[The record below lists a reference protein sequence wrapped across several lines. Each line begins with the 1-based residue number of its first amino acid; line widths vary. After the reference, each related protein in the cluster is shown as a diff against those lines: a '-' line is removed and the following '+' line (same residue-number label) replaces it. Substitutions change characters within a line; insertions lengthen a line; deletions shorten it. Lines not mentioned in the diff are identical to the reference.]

1 MNIKEEY
8 FKSKF
13 EEISV
18 LSDTQKCQTVL
29 VKNIDTNELLVKK
42 VMDSQSF
49 YIYNQLKMIRHKNV
63 VKIIE
68 CFLCDN
74 KCIEY
79 EEYIAGKRLS
89 DVMKEGRSELCDIL
103 KYSISLCE
111 ALEVVHEKNIIHRDV
126 QPKNIIVSND
136 GVIKLIDFDISRTYK
151 EEAQKDTSFMGTVGY
166 APPEQFGFA
175 QTDERS
181 DIYSVGVILCEMLTQ
196 YEENKKD
203 RIIGNVTD
211 KAVISEESKKINIK
225 MMKKISEQCMEI
237 DSKNRFATAKEL
249 KKMLKGCYY
258 DNSEEYEEQL
268 PKVTFSYII
277 STIPGFR
284 SKNPINV
291 IFAICIY
298 GFILCLLGSMTF
310 TMDIALRRKICGMIL
325 YEATFVVPFCYIANV
340 GDIVQRVNGK
350 DVYRRLKLSSRIGIG
365 LSLMLLIVVIIG
377 ITLPIK
383 AVK

>member
-8 FKSKF
+8 FKNRF

-42 VMDSQSF
+42 VMNSQSF
-49 YIYNQLKMIRHKNV
+49 DIYNQLKTIRHRNIA
-63 VKIIE
+63 KIIE
-68 CFLCDN
+68 CFKVDD

-89 DVMKEGRSELCDIL
+89 DVMKEGAIELCEIL
-103 KYSISLCE
+103 RYSLSLCE
-111 ALEVVHEKNIIHRDV
+111 ALEVVHAKNIIHRDV

-151 EEAQKDTSFMGTVGY
+151 EEAEKDTLFMGTVGY

-203 RIIGNVTD
+203 KVICNVAD
-211 KAVISEESKKINIK
+211 KTVVGEESKKINIK
-225 MMKKISEQCMEI
+225 MLKKIVKQCMEI
-237 DSKNRFATAKEL
+237 DSKNRFATAEEL
-249 KKMLKGCYY
+249 KKKLESCYY
-258 DNSEEYEEQL
+258 DNSIEYEEQL

-291 IFAICIY
+291 IFAICVY

-310 TMDIALRRKICGMIL
+310 TMDIVLRRKICGMIL
-325 YEATFVVPFCYIANV
+325 YEAAFIVPFCYIANV
-340 GDIVQRVNGK
+340 GDVVQRVNGK
-350 DVYRRLKLSSRIGIG
+350 DSYRRLKLSSRIGIG
-365 LSLMLLIVVIIG
+365 LSLMLLIVIIIG
-377 ITLPIK
+377 VTLPIK
-383 AVK
+383 S